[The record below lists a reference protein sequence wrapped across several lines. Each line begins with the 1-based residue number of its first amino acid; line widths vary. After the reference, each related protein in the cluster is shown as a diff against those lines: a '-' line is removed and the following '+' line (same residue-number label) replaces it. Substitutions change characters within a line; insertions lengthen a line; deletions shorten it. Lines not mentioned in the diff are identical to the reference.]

1 MLRRVFA
8 ILGKSA
14 ALFWFILC
22 VFCP

>member
-8 ILGKSA
+8 ILGKST